1 MLLEDSVLETEKPKR
16 TTATFF
22 VVVCF
27 LVFFLII
34 IRSRKPQTTRTPKA
48 YLNLSRR
55 WTKMSGC
62 FFLMSLV
69 PVLRSRGFELP
80 LDC

>member
-27 LVFFLII
+27 LVFFSYYYSFEKTANHAHAQGL
-34 IRSRKPQTTRTPKA
+34 PQPFPTLDKDVW
-48 YLNLSRR
+48 L
-55 WTKMSGC
+55 
-62 FFLMSLV
+62 FF
-69 PVLRSRGFELP
+69 F
-80 LDC
+80 